1 MPGTQQYC
9 QKAEGLRDKTA
20 SFRPENWRFWSGL
33 RDLNPRS
40 LGPKPSA
47 IPNFAKPGYE
57 VKNFS
62 DVVKHV
68 VKGYFRP
75 EQGRSQEE
83 KVPAPQR
90 VFGLVDFTGA
100 NRAPAPKSSALPT
113 GPHPDMKLRESSRS
127 GQTCGQRLILTKAR
141 EKSRRKSAS
150 VAMGF
155 RVSGMLPP
163 IWCSSTQ
170 TRRPTNWAT
179 PGYEIERAFQK
190 WSNKWSTTILDQSG
204 GEVKKKNF

>member
-1 MPGTQQYC
+1 MQC
-9 QKAEGLRDKTA
+9 NDFCAAINKEKSFKNVKTA
-20 SFRPENWRFWSGL
+20 SFRTENWRFWSGL

-83 KVPAPQR
+83 KVLVPQR

-100 NRAPAPKSSALPT
+100 NRAPAPKAGALPT
-113 GPHPDMKLRESSRS
+113 ALHPDTGDIIQDLP
-127 GQTCGQRLILTKAR
+127 
-141 EKSRRKSAS
+141 RKSNRNFFG
-150 VAMGF
+150 VCVLG
-155 RVSGMLPP
+155 
-163 IWCSSTQ
+163 
-170 TRRPTNWAT
+170 RR
-179 PGYEIERAFQK
+179 
-190 WSNKWSTTILDQSG
+190 L
-204 GEVKKKNF
+204 V